1 MSIGG
6 IIIDIVLEEKPKDNI
21 CKVKLIDQTLSVSE
35 YVQIHIFI
43 PKSSDHFI
51 KDVNIGDIMIAQA
64 VSFKTYNS
72 KPQGIIDN
80 HLGGFAIYN
89 LRAHTKIVSMFQYKE
104 ENITYNKIESL
115 ENWAE
120 MELLERNLATCFTMP
135 NLAQCKKYRFKYV
148 DLFAYVVRVERH
160 FPEDSY
166 TTMILCDGCGYGLL
180 EVFDFLVP
188 KDVENKWVKI
198 REVKVMGCML
208 KAGKH
213 TAINSMYQDMYNIT
227 MQNDYLPGL
236 NSMKAEAL
244 RKFQIIYEG
253 SLCLKP
259 TIVTSTFIEAPL
271 MTEEAILNPQDASK
285 FCRLKCLMIDFQPRD
300 PTQAFSIDNDI
311 ITIEGCLIVSC
322 MNSVLEIAIYG
333 SEALR
338 FFEISSNM
346 SYIDILE
353 KLDKSTRH
361 LTSGNRWLELGIYR
375 SLSADKIQLSLVRT
389 RITF

>member
-21 CKVKLIDQTLSVSE
+21 CKVKLIDQTLSASE
-35 YVQIHIFI
+35 YVQVHIFI

-51 KDVNIGDIMIAQA
+51 QDVNIGDILIAQA

-120 MELLERNLATCFTMP
+120 MQLLERDLATGFTMP

-148 DLFAYVVRVERH
+148 DLFAYVVRIERH

-198 REVKVMGCML
+198 REVKVVGCML

-213 TAINSMYQDMYNIT
+213 TAINTMYQDMYNIT

-253 SLCLKP
+253 SQCLKS
-259 TIVTSTFIEAPL
+259 TIVTSTFINAPL
-271 MTEEAILNPQDASK
+271 MTEEAILNPHDTSK
-285 FCRLKCLMIDFQPRD
+285 FCRLKCLMVDFQPRD
-300 PTQAFSIDNDI
+300 LTQAFSIDNDI

-338 FFEISSNM
+338 FFEITSNM

-361 LTSGNRWLELGIYR
+361 LTTGNRWLELGVYR